1 MVPHSCLV
9 VIAPDHLAV
18 RAKEVLGAALRGQV
32 VEIAGVLG
40 DLRVRTCVCMGC
52 CNLKKKILKLS

>member
-32 VEIAGVLG
+32 IEVAGVLG
-40 DLRVRTCVCMGC
+40 DLRVRTCVRGVG
-52 CNLKKKILKLS
+52 I